1 MTILYLT
8 IELKAMSEFFV
19 YPEDMSDYEETT
31 ETYIISTN
39 ENQPE
44 IKNTSL
50 YKLVLNETKS
60 FQNQINKEITKKTN

>member
-1 MTILYLT
+1 
-8 IELKAMSEFFV
+8 MSEFFV
-19 YPEDMSDYEETT
+19 YPEDMSDCEETT

-44 IKNTSL
+44 IKNTSS